1 MPNNQHRMS
10 TTIHSRPITPEYAKG
25 WEQTFGRKKPSRSRL
40 LSGNPDLGPNWG
52 DGPSICEILTR
63 PRSTNG

>member
-25 WEQTFGRKKPSRSRL
+25 WEWTFGRTPKKKDP
-40 LSGNPDLGPNWG
+40 NPMVITGVNRRTKTITL
-52 DGPSICEILTR
+52 
-63 PRSTNG
+63 RSTNG

>member
-25 WEQTFGRKKPSRSRL
+25 WERTFGRPAKRL
-40 LSGNPDLGPNWG
+40 AQIPDLKPLI
-52 DGPSICEILTR
+52 DRIQVA
-63 PRSTNG
+63 RSNNG